1 MAEGRR
7 DASSERPKTSVL
19 FVCHAN
25 MCRSP
30 LAHGIFVH
38 MIQQAGISDRVHVDS
53 AGTWALDGIDPHP
66 LSVQVA
72 AEHGID
78 LSVCGVSR
86 SIAPEDLQRF
96 THIIAMDRANES
108 DILRLRRLSAF
119 GAVEGGQA
127 RVRLL
132 RAITSP
138 RVQGL
143 DADVPDPVRQGP
155 DAYAYA
161 YEIIEAGCRALLEEL
176 RGS

>member
-1 MAEGRR
+1 MA
-7 DASSERPKTSVL
+7 DAPGKRGVL

-38 MIQQAGISDRVHVDS
+38 LLSQAGLGDAFEVDS

-66 LSVQVA
+66 GSVRVA

-78 LSVCGVSR
+78 LSVCGTSR
-86 SIAPEDLQRF
+86 AIEPTDLERF
-96 THIIAMDRANES
+96 DDVIAMDRANES

-119 GAVEGGQA
+119 GPVEGERA

-132 RAITSP
+132 RAVVDPS
-138 RVQGL
+138 VQGL

-155 DAYAYA
+155 EAFQAA
-161 YEIIEAGCRALLEEL
+161 YEIIERGCRALFDEL
-176 RGS
+176 TRR